1 MAAPNVNGSST
12 IILLKGFRE
21 TVGTSAI
28 TLVTCAAD
36 RAVKVST
43 LYAANIHGSN
53 AADVSA
59 RVNVAGTTH
68 AVCSTVSVPADAS
81 LVIVDRNTPVY
92 LEEGQSLEVLAS
104 STGTLHIVGSYEE
117 IA

>member
-1 MAAPNVNGSST
+1 MAAPNIVSPTT
-12 IILLKGFRE
+12 IELKSIRS
-21 TVGTSAI
+21 TVGTAAV

-36 RAVKVST
+36 KAVKVST
-43 LYAANIHGSN
+43 LYAANIDGSN
-53 AADVSA
+53 AVDVSA
-59 RVNVAGTTH
+59 RVNVSGTTH

>member
-1 MAAPNVNGSST
+1 MAAPNIVSPTT
-12 IILLKGFRE
+12 INLKSIRS
-21 TVGTSAI
+21 TVGTSAV
-28 TLVTCAAD
+28 TLVTCASD
-36 RAVKVST
+36 KAVKIST
-43 LYAANIHGSN
+43 LYAANIDGSN

-59 RVNVAGTTH
+59 RVNVSGTTH

-81 LVIVDRNTPVY
+81 LLIVDRNSPVY

-104 STGTLHIVGSYEE
+104 STGTLHVVGSYEE